1 MYSLL
6 FRLYMLLGI
15 VEPQD
20 VVDGRTIYTIH
31 YKSTHIE
38 YAYKGEVIQWIR
50 SHQFEYNEDIV
61 D

>member
-15 VEPQD
+15 VKPQD
-20 VVDGRTIYTIH
+20 NVDGRTIYTIH
-31 YKSTHIE
+31 TKSTHIE